1 MSKVSSATGIVSL
14 LDEDD
19 YELKEVA
26 LQRMESLNM
35 VDEYWAEI
43 SESLQKMFFFF
54 FFFYF

>member
-54 FFFYF
+54 FFF